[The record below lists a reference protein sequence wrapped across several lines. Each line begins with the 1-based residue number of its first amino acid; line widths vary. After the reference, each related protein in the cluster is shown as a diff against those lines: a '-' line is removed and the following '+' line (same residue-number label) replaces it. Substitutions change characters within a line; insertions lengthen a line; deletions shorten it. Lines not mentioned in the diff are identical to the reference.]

1 MLDINVK
8 RLQGVFRIHTSFVT
22 HGTGITALFGR
33 SGAGKTSVINMVA
46 GLVRPDEGRIV
57 VNGRTYFDSEKGLN
71 VPPEKRRFGYIF
83 QDGRIFPHLSVKS
96 NLTYGMKLVPRS
108 ERFVAFDQVV
118 ELLGIRHL
126 LNRQPSKLSGGEKQR
141 VAIGRALLTSPH
153 LMLMDEPLASLDNDR
168 KSEVLPFIA
177 TLPKEFSV
185 PILYVSHSVDEI
197 VNLAD
202 YLVIVDSGR
211 AIAAGQVKELMDRFD
226 LWSSA
231 WCGPLPDRGIA
242 ARPVASSSRSSCF
255 SSPVTK

>member
-1 MLDINVK
+1 MLDISVK
-8 RLQGVFRIHTSFVT
+8 RLQGVFKIDTSFVT
-22 HGTGITALFGR
+22 HGTGITALYGC

-57 VNGRTYFDSEKGLN
+57 VNGRTYFDSETGIN

-96 NLTYGMKLVPRS
+96 NLTYGMKLVPHS

-118 ELLGIRHL
+118 ELLGIGHL

-141 VAIGRALLTSPH
+141 VAIGRSLLTSPH
-153 LMLMDEPLASLDNDR
+153 LMLMDEPLASLDNER

-211 AIAAGQVKELMDRFD
+211 AVAAGQVKELMDRFD

-231 WCGPLPDRGIA
+231 WCGPLPDRCIA
-242 ARPVASSSRSSCF
+242 ARPVASSSRSSGF
-255 SSPVTK
+255 SSPVAK

>member
-1 MLDINVK
+1 MLDITV
-8 RLQGVFRIHTSFVT
+8 RRVQGVFKVDAAFVT

-33 SGAGKTSVINMVA
+33 SGAGKTSVINMIA

-57 VNGRTYFDSEKGLN
+57 VNGKAYFDSESGLN

-118 ELLGIRHL
+118 ELLGIGHL

-141 VAIGRALLTSPH
+141 VAIGRSLLTSPH
-153 LMLMDEPLASLDNDR
+153 LMLMDEPLASLDNER

-185 PILYVSHSVDEI
+185 PILYVSHSLDEI
-197 VNLAD
+197 INLAD

-211 AIAAGQVKELMDRFD
+211 AIAAGQVNELVDRFD

-231 WCGPLPDRGIA
+231 CCGPLPGRGIT
-242 ARPVASSSRSSCF
+242 ARPVAAYSKSSCF